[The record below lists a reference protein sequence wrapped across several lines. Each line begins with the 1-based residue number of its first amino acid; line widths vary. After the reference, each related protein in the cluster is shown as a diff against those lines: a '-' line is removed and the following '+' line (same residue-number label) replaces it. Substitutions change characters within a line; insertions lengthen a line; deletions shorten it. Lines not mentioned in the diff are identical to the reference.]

1 MRLPRRIAI
10 RLGSEMEILLEQ
22 WSVPR
27 DRPASGTVRSL
38 PPTMTAW
45 TAQAMGPDARREA
58 DGDLLWLW

>member
-1 MRLPRRIAI
+1 
-10 RLGSEMEILLEQ
+10 MEILLEQ